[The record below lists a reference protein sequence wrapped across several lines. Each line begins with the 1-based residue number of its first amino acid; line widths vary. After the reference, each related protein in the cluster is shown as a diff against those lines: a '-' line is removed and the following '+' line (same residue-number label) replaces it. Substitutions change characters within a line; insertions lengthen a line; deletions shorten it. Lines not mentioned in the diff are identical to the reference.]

1 MHLLGLAAGTFV
13 VAQRPAF
20 WLEFG
25 SRLGQTFLPLA
36 WRFVSRRMP
45 PEEEAAWR
53 GAERLVRAG

>member
-45 PEEEAAWR
+45 PEEEAA
-53 GAERLVRAG
+53 